1 MSNSY
6 FLLQAFCDKN
16 PDQVSLMGKTIKLID
31 FNFGSTNL
39 QWPEP
44 LKTVTEFGIQP
55 IKTIV
60 DLGREAVSCATSGGP
75 LEVFKCFGLLI
86 IQQVPPLSFL
96 TRCSEIQKF
105 KASGCNVWRVFLVD
119 VSWGHMFFLGN

>member
-1 MSNSY
+1 
-6 FLLQAFCDKN
+6 
-16 PDQVSLMGKTIKLID
+16 MGKTIKLID

-39 QWPEP
+39 HWPEP

-96 TRCSEIQKF
+96 TRCSGFEIQ
-105 KASGCNVWRVFLVD
+105 
-119 VSWGHMFFLGN
+119 MFPGVMFHGATFFYVEN

>member
-1 MSNSY
+1 
-6 FLLQAFCDKN
+6 
-16 PDQVSLMGKTIKLID
+16 MGKTIKLID

-96 TRCSEIQKF
+96 TRCSGFEIQ
-105 KASGCNVWRVFLVD
+105 
-119 VSWGHMFFLGN
+119 MFPGMFHGATFFFVEN